1 MSELL
6 ELLTGE
12 GVGFVTGEDVY
23 LIIFDNFI
31 GDSGLVIGDFANRLC
46 FGYRLDI
53 GKVFPNL
60 CGLIVLYR
68 FFRYIK
74 RDRFIDIIKH

>member
-6 ELLTGE
+6 ELLTGD
-12 GVGFVTGEDVY
+12 GVGFVTGKDVY
-23 LIIFDNFI
+23 LFIFDNLI

-53 GKVFPNL
+53 SKVFPPI
-60 CGLIVLYR
+60 CGLVK
-68 FFRYIK
+68 FNGSFRHIECT
-74 RDRFIDIIKH
+74 